1 MRRFVFSFPLLFFSC
16 LAGCL
21 FCLPPGSAG
30 AQEYS
35 FDAAA
40 YEKKAL
46 DWGGYAEVKW
56 EHSDLNQDASFYF
69 INYYRSPLSTL
80 DRFSSTLQLDGSY
93 SRGLASLNWRAQATA
108 RQDDIGWYDMAD
120 IHEAFAS
127 FKPSAQ
133 ATVDIG
139 KRVFKWGKGYA
150 WNPAALIDRTKD
162 PNNPEEALEG
172 FTGIDIDLIR
182 SFSGPLQ
189 TVALTGVVL
198 PVWQGVNEDFGER
211 DNMNL
216 AAKLYLLYLDTDL
229 DFILYTGNSR
239 STRYGFTFSRNLAT
253 NFEVH
258 GEIAHVPEQRQKILE
273 PGGGVATRTV
283 NDTSY
288 LLGLRYLAE
297 NDVTSIIEYYHNG
310 DGYSEEEMQRF
321 MQAASNGYAQYLSTG
336 SDQLLQQAS
345 GLNEAG
351 YGRPQPGRN
360 YLYARLSVKEPFDV
374 LYFTPALS
382 AIVNLDDQSI
392 SLSPEAM
399 YTGITN
405 LEMRLKFTWLHGDHF
420 SEYGEKSSQ
429 NKVELRLR
437 YFF

>member
-1 MRRFVFSFPLLFFSC
+1 
-16 LAGCL
+16 
-21 FCLPPGSAG
+21 
-30 AQEYS
+30 
-35 FDAAA
+35 
-40 YEKKAL
+40 
-46 DWGGYAEVKW
+46 
-56 EHSDLNQDASFYF
+56 
-69 INYYRSPLSTL
+69 
-80 DRFSSTLQLDGSY
+80 
-93 SRGLASLNWRAQATA
+93 
-108 RQDDIGWYDMAD
+108 MAD

-150 WNPAALIDRTKD
+150 WNPAAFIDRPKD

-172 FTGIDIDLIR
+172 FIGADIDLIR

-273 PGGGVATRTV
+273 PGGGVATRTI

-321 MQAASNGYAQYLSTG
+321 MQAAFKGYAQYLSTG
-336 SDQLLQQAS
+336 SAQLLQQAS

-351 YGRPQPGRN
+351 YGRPQPGRD

-429 NKVELRLR
+429 NKVEMRLR